1 MDVRNPIV
9 AAWDASSPKRRRW
22 LGVFAVAAVAIALI
36 AALRPLPAAIARAES
51 DVARTRSLLDVAQT
65 RSADNESLARSST
78 PLRPGDLRP
87 TVEGVMARFELRA
100 APVASAT
107 SEGRYAVVVDD
118 ARFDALVTALDA
130 LSRDAG
136 VRVVAATLTARVE
149 PGRVRA
155 DLTFAR

>member
-107 SEGRYAVVVDD
+107 SEGRYAVLVAD
-118 ARFDALVTALDA
+118 ARFDALGTALDA
-130 LSRDAG
+130 LTRDAG

>member
-118 ARFDALVTALDA
+118 ARFDALVAALDA

>member
-9 AAWDASSPKRRRW
+9 AAWDASSPTRRRW
-22 LGVFAVAAVAIALI
+22 LGGFAVAAVAIALV

-51 DVARTRSLLDVAQT
+51 DVARTRSLLDVAQA

-78 PLRPGDLRP
+78 PLRPGDLRSA
-87 TVEGVMARFELRA
+87 VEGVMARFELRA

-118 ARFDALVTALDA
+118 ARFDALVAALDA
-130 LSRDAG
+130 LARDAG